1 MNIKKT
7 VLFPFAL
14 AAICQ
19 VQAQNSK
26 MDVFVKDLMSKMTLE
41 EKIGQLNQEAV
52 SDGVLTGS
60 VVQGGIPEKIAKGQV
75 GSTFGIWG
83 ADKLRKLQDIAVNNT
98 RLKIPLIFA
107 LDVIHGHRTL
117 FPIPLGVSSTW
128 DLNLIE
134 QSAQIA
140 AKESTA
146 DGLKWVFSPMVD
158 IARDPRWGRVS
169 EGAGEDP
176 YLGSMIAKAMVRGYQ
191 GKNLSDSNT
200 VLACVKHFAL
210 YGGAEAGREYNTV
223 DMSPIKMFEY
233 YLPPYKAAIDAG
245 AASIMTSF
253 NDLNGVPA
261 TANRWLLTDLL
272 RKQWGFTGLVV
283 SDYTA
288 VNELSAHGL
297 GDLQTVSAKSLHAGL
312 DMDMVGEGFL
322 KTLAQ
327 SLKEGKVTLEE
338 INNACQRVLE
348 AKYKAGLFADP
359 YKTLNADRKE
369 KDILSADN
377 RAFARKLAAHSF
389 VLLKNA
395 NQVLPLQKKGTIAL
409 VGPLADSRRNMLGT
423 WSVSGEWDK
432 AVTVKEGI
440 ENAVSGKAKIIYAK
454 GANISDDAAF
464 NKRVNVFGEEISIDP
479 KSPEELIKDAVA
491 AANQSDVV
499 VAVVGEAAD
508 MSGESASRSNI
519 DIPESQ
525 RNLLKALVA
534 TGKPVVAVLYNGR
547 PLTLEWEDKNLNAI
561 LDVWFGGTE
570 GGNAI
575 ADVLFGD
582 HNPSGKLTMTFPR
595 NVGQIP
601 IYYNHKN
608 TGRPFDETKDSPK
621 FKSDYLDVSNTPLYP
636 FGYGL
641 SYTTFEY
648 GTPTVSETNPQGNA
662 PIQLKVLV
670 KNTGKYAGEETAQL
684 YVSDPVASISRS
696 LIDLKGFQKVFLK
709 PGESKELSF
718 IITPDLLKFY
728 NPDLKY
734 DWEAGDFIFRVGGS
748 SANTK
753 SVKVNWSK

>member
-1 MNIKKT
+1 MNIKKKI
-7 VLFPFAL
+7 LFPFAL

-19 VQAQNSK
+19 VRAQDAK
-26 MDVFVKDLMSKMTLE
+26 MDAFVRDLMSKMTTE

-52 SDGVLTGS
+52 SDGVLTGT
-60 VVQGGIPEKIAKGQV
+60 VVQGGVTEKIAKGQV

-83 ADKLRKLQDIAVNNT
+83 ADKLRRLQDVAVKQS
-98 RLKIPLIFA
+98 RLHIPLLFG
-107 LDVIHGHRTL
+107 LDVIHGHHTL
-117 FPIPLGVSSTW
+117 FPIPLGVAATW
-128 DLNLIE
+128 DLKMIE

-169 EGAGEDP
+169 EGAGEDS
-176 YLGSMIAKAMVRGYQ
+176 YLGSLIAKAMVRGYQ
-191 GKNLSDSNT
+191 GKNLADTNT

-223 DMSPIKMFEY
+223 DMSPIKMYQY
-233 YLPPYKAAIDAG
+233 YLPPYKAAVEAG
-245 AASIMTSF
+245 AASFMTSF
-253 NDLNGVPA
+253 NDLNGVPS
-261 TANRWLLTDLL
+261 TANRWLLTNLL
-272 RKQWGFTGLVV
+272 RREWGFNGLVV

-288 VNELSAHGL
+288 VSELTAHGL
-297 GDLQTVSAKSLHAGL
+297 GDLQEVSAKSLHAGL
-312 DMDMVGEGFL
+312 DMDMVSEGFL
-322 KTLAQ
+322 NTLGK
-327 SLKEGKVTLEE
+327 SLKEGKVTMAE
-338 INNACQRVLE
+338 IDSACKHVLD
-348 AKYKAGLFADP
+348 AKYRAGLFADP
-359 YKTLNADRKE
+359 YKSLNPDRAQR
-369 KDILSADN
+369 DILSPEN

-395 NQVLPLQKKGTIAL
+395 NQTLPLKKNGTIAL

-423 WSVSGEWDK
+423 WSVSGEWEK
-432 AVTVKEGI
+432 AVTVKEGL
-440 ENAVSGKAKIIYAK
+440 ENAVNGKAKIIYAK
-454 GANISDDAAF
+454 GANISDDTVF
-464 NKRVNVFGEEISIDP
+464 NRKVNVFGEEISIDE
-479 KSPEELIKDAVA
+479 KSPEQLIQDAVA
-491 AANQSDVV
+491 AAKQSDVV

-508 MSGESASRSNI
+508 MSGESSSRSNI
-519 DIPESQ
+519 NIPKSQ

-547 PLTLEWEDKNLNAI
+547 PLTLDWEDKNLNAI

-582 HNPSGKLTMTFPR
+582 YNPSGKLTMSFPR

-601 IYYNHKN
+601 VYYNQKN
-608 TGRPFDETKDSPK
+608 TGRPYTEGEPTK
-621 FKSDYLDVSNTPLYP
+621 FKSDYLDVPNTPLYP

-641 SYTTFEY
+641 SYTTFDY
-648 GTPTVSETNPQGNA
+648 GQPTVSEKNLKGNA
-662 PIQLKVLV
+662 PIQLKVTV

-684 YVSDPVASISRS
+684 YVSDPVASIARS
-696 LIDLKGFQKVFLK
+696 VIELKSFQKVFLQ

-718 IITPDLLKFY
+718 IIDPESLKFY
-728 NPDLKY
+728 NTELKY
-734 DWEAGDFIFRVGGS
+734 DWEPGEFIFRVGGS

-753 SVKVNWSK
+753 SVSVNWSK